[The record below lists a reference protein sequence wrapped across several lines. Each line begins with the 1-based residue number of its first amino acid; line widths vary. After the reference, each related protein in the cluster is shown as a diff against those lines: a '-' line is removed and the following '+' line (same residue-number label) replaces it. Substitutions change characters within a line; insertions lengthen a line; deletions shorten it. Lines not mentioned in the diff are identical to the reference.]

1 MIIGSL
7 KEVFLTR
14 ARDVFLFDWRVAGV
28 DPDVVDEYRA
38 VLNSFIRFAGDIR
51 VRQLKPDHIQLYIA
65 NLSDGPGEG
74 DEHEQLVMNQYVV
87 IHTWIHWMYSQK
99 FITERS
105 ADAIGPPRL
114 DTHTVF
120 HSYPLVV

>member
-105 ADAIGPPRL
+105 ADAIRPPRL

>member
-14 ARDVFLFDWRVAGV
+14 ARDAFLFDWRVAGV
-28 DPDVVDEYRA
+28 DPDVVDEHRA

-74 DEHEQLVMNQYVV
+74 EEHEQLVMNQYVI

-105 ADAIGPPRL
+105 ADVIGPPRL
-114 DTHTVF
+114 DTYKVF

>member
-14 ARDVFLFDWRVAGV
+14 ARDAFLFDWRVAGV
-28 DPDVVDEYRA
+28 DPEVVDEHRA

-51 VRQLKPDHIQLYIA
+51 VRQLKPDHIQVYIA

-74 DEHEQLVMNQYVV
+74 EEHEQLVMNQYVI

-105 ADAIGPPRL
+105 ADAIRPPRL
-114 DTHTVF
+114 DTHKVF

>member
-38 VLNSFIRFAGDIR
+38 VLNSFIAFAGDIR
-51 VRQLKPDHIQLYIA
+51 VRQLKPDHIQLYLA

-74 DEHEQLVMNQYVV
+74 DEHEQLVMSQYVV

-105 ADAIGPPRL
+105 AYPVRPPRL
-114 DTHTVF
+114 ETHTVS
-120 HSYPLVV
+120 HAYPLVV

>member
-28 DPDVVDEYRA
+28 DPEVVDEYRA

-74 DEHEQLVMNQYVV
+74 EEHEQLVMSQYVV

-105 ADAIGPPRL
+105 ADAIRPPRL

>member
-38 VLNSFIRFAGDIR
+38 VLNSFITFAGDIR
-51 VRQLKPDHIQLYIA
+51 VRQLRPDHIQLYIA

-99 FITERS
+99 FIIERS
-105 ADAIGPPRL
+105 AYAIRPPRL
-114 DTHTVF
+114 ETHIVF

>member
-14 ARDVFLFDWRVAGV
+14 ARDAFLFDWRVAGV
-28 DPDVVDEYRA
+28 DSEVVDEHRA

-74 DEHEQLVMNQYVV
+74 EEHEQLVMNQYVI

-105 ADAIGPPRL
+105 ADVMGPPRL
-114 DTHTVF
+114 DRHTVF